1 MRPDNPDSDHV
12 DTDGPALVRRGEIQ
26 VFREE
31 EAPAPPEERRVS
43 RRARGSTRAQTRSRI
58 YDEEALMRKQQEQ
71 QEDELAR
78 RSQYYSKEDEYEA
91 MGGIPE
97 EAGVVNPPGHLMDKY
112 RGTGR
117 RVVGAPPSP
126 SRPGF
131 DRNPPGDYYAGSDHM
146 RGARGPPMDRRLAD
160 RFAEPRYGPM
170 PAMDPSVG
178 MMPPGLMPPPIGMP
192 PPIREGMYGGMGPE
206 RVIVE
211 RDPNYD
217 DNDSYYSHSSRSR
230 KSGRRS
236 ETPKSSELA
245 GLSGRGTG
253 MGRVD
258 VWRKFVEP
266 GAPEGELTTAAASA

>member
-1 MRPDNPDSDHV
+1 
-12 DTDGPALVRRGEIQ
+12 
-26 VFREE
+26 
-31 EAPAPPEERRVS
+31 
-43 RRARGSTRAQTRSRI
+43 
-58 YDEEALMRKQQEQ
+58 MRKQQEQ
-71 QEDELAR
+71 QEEELAR
-78 RSQYYSKEDEYEA
+78 RSQYYNKEDEYDV
-91 MGGIPE
+91 MGDIPE
-97 EAGVVNPPGHLMDKY
+97 EVGVGNPPPGHLMEKY

-117 RVVGAPPSP
+117 RVVGAPPPSP

-131 DRNPPGDYYAGSDHM
+131 DRNPPPGEYYAGSDHM
-146 RGARGPPMDRRLAD
+146 RGPPMDRRLAD

-170 PAMDPSVG
+170 PPMEPPVG

-192 PPIREGMYGGMGPE
+192 PPIREGMYGAGMGPE

-266 GAPEGELTTAAASA
+266 GDPEGDLTTAAASA